1 MVDGYMFPKVGCSF
15 FYICLLL
22 FKDLPIM
29 AFVVLLSL
37 IKLHFQLDKR
47 ELCGFN

>member
-1 MVDGYMFPKVGCSF
+1 MAFVV
-15 FYICLLL
+15 LLSVIKLHFQL

-29 AFVVLLSL
+29 AFVVLLSV

-47 ELCGFN
+47 ELSGFN